1 MFVIET
7 QVYEDYG
14 TRIKPKG
21 GRSIRCE
28 VANREEAEAVASI
41 IEHEFEHIL
50 DIDERPENWES
61 QFVTSQRAY
70 NDHGDTVYLDP
81 VVRRSEKNGC
91 YYLQR
96 GHIMG
101 NFVDDEFD
109 HLKGK
114 FCGFVD
120 NISTGVCVLRIE
132 GDDRTRID
140 ESYLEAA

>member
-21 GRSIRCE
+21 GRTIRCE
-28 VANREEAEAVASI
+28 VGTRDEAEKIASI
-41 IEHEFEHIL
+41 IADEFEHIL
-50 DIDERPENWES
+50 DIDERPDDWES
-61 QFVTSQRAY
+61 KYVTWQRE
-70 NDHGDTVYLDP
+70 DRDGSTLYLDP

-101 NFVDDEFD
+101 DFVDDEFD

-132 GDDRTRID
+132 GDNRTRVD

>member
-21 GRSIRCE
+21 GRTIRCE
-28 VANREEAEAVASI
+28 VDTREEAESVASI
-41 IEHEFEHIL
+41 IADEFEHIL
-50 DIDERPENWES
+50 DIDERPNNWES
-61 QFVTSQRAY
+61 KHVTWQRE
-70 NDHGDTVYLDP
+70 DRDGFTLYLDP

-96 GHIMG
+96 GHIVG
-101 NFVDDEFD
+101 DYADDEFD

-120 NISTGVCVLRIE
+120 NISTGVCVLQIE
-132 GDDRTRID
+132 GDKRTRVD